1 MSKKQE
7 SKASKPAQGAVK
19 PSWVAP
25 TIESAPVVIP
35 VAPAAP
41 VQPAAAPDASQTTD
55 EQASAP
61 IVTDTLTVIPEAA
74 VVAPAAPVQPAAAKA
89 PEDTVTVTCEKAF
102 RCRLSHHEEH
112 RIAAG
117 VQEMAPDLAEKLAGH
132 WYAKAHGFRIYKK

>member
-35 VAPAAP
+35 
-41 VQPAAAPDASQTTD
+41 
-55 EQASAP
+55 
-61 IVTDTLTVIPEAA
+61 
-74 VVAPAAPVQPAAAKA
+74 VAPAAPVQPAAAKA